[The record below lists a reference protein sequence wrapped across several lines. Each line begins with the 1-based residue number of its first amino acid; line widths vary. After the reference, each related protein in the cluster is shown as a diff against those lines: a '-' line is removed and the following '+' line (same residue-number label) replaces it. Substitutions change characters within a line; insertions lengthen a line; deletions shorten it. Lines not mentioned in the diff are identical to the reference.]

1 MCVCVCRLC
10 AYSTGGG
17 GRGHVGHE
25 QAMVCNPQ
33 PYNIHEE
40 PWPPSAAIAQR
51 QSADGAHLSTGR
63 GAGLNPALWV
73 LRGCPEGAV
82 PCLLMMLSCCVMKVG
97 GLRCAS

>member
-1 MCVCVCRLC
+1 MCRMC

-17 GRGHVGHE
+17 VGHVGHE

-33 PYNIHEE
+33 PYNTHEE

-73 LRGCPEGAV
+73 RGCPEGAV
-82 PCLLMMLSCCVMKVG
+82 PCLLMMMLSCCVMKVG
-97 GLRCAS
+97 DLRCAS